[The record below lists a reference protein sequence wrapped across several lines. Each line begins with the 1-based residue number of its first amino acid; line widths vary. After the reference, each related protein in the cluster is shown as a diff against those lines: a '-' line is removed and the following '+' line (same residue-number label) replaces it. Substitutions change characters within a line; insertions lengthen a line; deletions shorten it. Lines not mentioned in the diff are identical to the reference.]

1 MSDRTRRSSFLN
13 FNLGNLFRHPAN
25 TSNISNINLN
35 LNYSDSLPRTT
46 GLESLSHLP
55 PPPLVPPLPPLSSS
69 EPSQDLSYN
78 HNHAYNNDTVSL
90 PSVSSASVS
99 TFASASAFTVASNP
113 SISTYASVSASI
125 APSSASA
132 SKSQGRKSRGARSHI
147 SSSSWSYSYPYSDYM
162 SSSSGLS
169 IQDNCL
175 EDIAAGIDDDRTEL
189 EEPTSPTT
197 TTASTTSASVLSSS
211 SKHSNL
217 VRRFRLRGGADEH
230 FLKPRSATA
239 TGISPSGIGITSS
252 LSHHPASASPASP
265 GKLPFKSRFH
275 LSDITKPSRDCATD
289 DEDNNSLQSRPNP
302 NAKLKKRLVLVEL
315 DEEGRMVENRRG
327 GKVSSHN
334 FNDDTLKPKS
344 HLAHA
349 NHDHGTDNNSNNNSN
364 NNNET
369 IGKSTSNSTHSHSPL
384 AVAAEHFSTTLSN
397 SPFFHLRFRKQKRLL
412 VKDIP
417 TDDGEYTRSRIV
429 ALRQWAEVRD
439 LFFSFIFLFGLVW
452 LG

>member
-25 TSNISNINLN
+25 TSDNISNINLN
-35 LNYSDSLPRTT
+35 LNYSDSLPRS
-46 GLESLSHLP
+46 GLESLTHLP
-55 PPPLVPPLPPLSSS
+55 PSLPPLPPLSSS

-78 HNHAYNNDTVSL
+78 HNHAYNNDIVSL

-99 TFASASAFTVASNP
+99 TLASASAFTVASNP

-169 IQDNCL
+169 IQDNYL

-239 TGISPSGIGITSS
+239 TGISSSGLGITSS
-252 LSHHPASASPASP
+252 SHHPSSPVSP
-265 GKLPFKSRFH
+265 SKLPFKSRFH
-275 LSDITKPSRDCATD
+275 LNDTTKPSKECATD
-289 DEDNNSLQSRPNP
+289 DEDDNSLPSQPNP
-302 NAKLKKRLVLVEL
+302 TAKLKKRLILVEL
-315 DEEGRMVENRRG
+315 DEEGRMIENRRG
-327 GKVSSHN
+327 GKVPSHN
-334 FNDDTLKPKS
+334 LNDTLKPAS

-349 NHDHGTDNNSNNNSN
+349 NHNNGNNN

-369 IGKSTSNSTHSHSPL
+369 IGKSTSNTTPSPL
-384 AVAAEHFSTTLSN
+384 AVAAEHFSSTLSN

-429 ALRQWAEVRD
+429 ALRQWAEVRG
-439 LFFSFIFLFGLVW
+439 LFFLSISSSFLVW
-452 LG
+452 VAYNGLMYCYVWLP